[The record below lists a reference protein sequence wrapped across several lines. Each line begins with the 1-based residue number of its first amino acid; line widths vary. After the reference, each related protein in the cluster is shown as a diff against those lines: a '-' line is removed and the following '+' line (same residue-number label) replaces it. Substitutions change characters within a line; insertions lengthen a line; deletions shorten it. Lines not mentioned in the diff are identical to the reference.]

1 MCTICCFYIANEKM
15 LFFQVDRL
23 ILSVLTIFVFSLQG
37 TMQSDKVPVHY
48 LPLHETIYQK
58 RLKEILIQL
67 HKNHLLSYLKDL
79 KISPNDIDKEA
90 DGEIKKEIGN
100 DGSSGQMS
108 DNSIFEAF
116 NFNCKQI
123 LHHPTLLVDH
133 YIPKNLLLLNSKEN
147 IISLSN
153 KYLQIS
159 NILDGLVEK
168 KVKKTIIISVS
179 NAKEMDLI
187 ESVLIGKNGLQY
199 YRFSGS
205 SLYYDNHGSFDFHW
219 NSKNETIGEN
229 IKIEEISTVK
239 RKTNGRTKKSPVEN
253 TAQED
258 TKRKKKMGRP
268 SSAEKRAREQN
279 AQINAA
285 IAARESSSVSEDTE
299 KYKGRDETEE
309 YIPKIS
315 KNNKQFTEI
324 LEEKESKRINIYLI
338 LSSQLKYL
346 LQFEDLQSDL
356 VISLDCKTNESE
368 ELSSIVKNK
377 IHVLKPIIIESLE
390 HYEWEMVQEKEEH
403 SSRLLTLL
411 SIASNEEE
419 KAKKDEVDDNKMIEW
434 IIDPI
439 NHEYPYNEKIKS
451 KYRPVLDESL
461 ILRVKDTLESR
472 PDGNKRIKLSGEGIP
487 KVFTY
492 QKYQYYLTNL
502 INENI
507 RGMNIWIDN
516 SENELKDVHLKE
528 TNREDIID
536 VGNYEIGEI
545 FKKNRDI
552 KVKIEL
558 RSKVKERNESEYQK
572 LVEVRDVLKKGSNE
586 DIESLKEQISSLKME
601 IEASEKESGV
611 IRAEYQEKSTLAVEK
626 TRELKSI
633 EILNKQ
639 LIEDSKGIFHQ
650 MRLKSIRDEQ
660 AFINRRLRELAN
672 DKKSWE
678 GIIQV
683 LKANSK

>member
-1 MCTICCFYIANEKM
+1 M

-23 ILSVLTIFVFSLQG
+23 TLTVSTIFVSSLQG

-451 KYRPVLDESL
+451 KYRPVFDESL

>member
-1 MCTICCFYIANEKM
+1 M

-23 ILSVLTIFVFSLQG
+23 TLTVSTIFVSSLQG

>member
-1 MCTICCFYIANEKM
+1 
-15 LFFQVDRL
+15 
-23 ILSVLTIFVFSLQG
+23 
-37 TMQSDKVPVHY
+37 MQSDKVPVHY

-324 LEEKESKRINIYLI
+324 LEDKESKRINIYLI

-390 HYEWEMVQEKEEH
+390 HYEWEMMQENEEY

-451 KYRPVLDESL
+451 KYRPVFDESL

>member
-1 MCTICCFYIANEKM
+1 
-15 LFFQVDRL
+15 
-23 ILSVLTIFVFSLQG
+23 
-37 TMQSDKVPVHY
+37 MQSDKVPVHY

-239 RKTNGRTKKSPVEN
+239 RKTNGRTKKSPIEN

-279 AQINAA
+279 AQITAA

-451 KYRPVLDESL
+451 KYRPVFDESL

>member
-1 MCTICCFYIANEKM
+1 MCTICSFYIANEKT

-23 ILSVLTIFVFSLQG
+23 ILSVSTIFVTSLQG

-79 KISPNDIDKEA
+79 KISPNDIDKET

-179 NAKEMDLI
+179 DAKEMDLI

-390 HYEWEMVQEKEEH
+390 HYEWEMMQENEEY

-451 KYRPVLDESL
+451 KYRPVFDESL

-472 PDGNKRIKLSGEGIP
+472 PDGNKRIKLCGEGIP

-552 KVKIEL
+552 RVKIEL

-601 IEASEKESGV
+601 IEASENESGV

>member
-1 MCTICCFYIANEKM
+1 M

-23 ILSVLTIFVFSLQG
+23 ILTVSTIFVSSLQG

-368 ELSSIVKNK
+368 ELSNIVKNK

-451 KYRPVLDESL
+451 KYRPVFDESL

>member
-1 MCTICCFYIANEKM
+1 
-15 LFFQVDRL
+15 
-23 ILSVLTIFVFSLQG
+23 
-37 TMQSDKVPVHY
+37 MQSDKVPVHY

-179 NAKEMDLI
+179 DAKEMDLI

-390 HYEWEMVQEKEEH
+390 HYEWEMMQENEEN
-403 SSRLLTLL
+403 SSILLTLL

-439 NHEYPYNEKIKS
+439 NHGYPYNEKIKS
-451 KYRPVLDESL
+451 KYRPVFDESL

-545 FKKNRDI
+545 FKNNRDI

-586 DIESLKEQISSLKME
+586 DIESLKEKISSLKME

>member
-451 KYRPVLDESL
+451 KYRPVFDESL

-552 KVKIEL
+552 KAKIEL

-633 EILNKQ
+633 ESLNKQ